1 MQISSVNN
9 NIVSIKAQNTSSPFK
24 SGTQIKATVVQ
35 INNDGTVVMESEEG
49 IFTAS
54 NTSTYGLNVGDSVS
68 LLVTSST
75 NDGSAATTA
84 ITQINGQP
92 IDQNV
97 SLSELHLIDLG
108 VLPNSTNLHMYN
120 ILNKFQLPLTK
131 EFIVNLKDIFNNL
144 PNITEEQ
151 AAFMAVSGVKPTL
164 ENLDALTSIGTLH
177 EDIASLI
184 KEAMANIVTEYGIS
198 DETVTRI
205 INALNNSFIENIPE
219 QSTDNPSV
227 QAQPEGTP
235 VVNTESAQGTI
246 QQAAEQNPQ
255 ISATIPAPV
264 INSES
269 FIGDKPQTTALLEN
283 FLSSSLAV
291 ETSENDVVANLAPKV
306 IESLAHTFIDNLAKD
321 GNITL
326 KTISDL
332 KLPEKLPQELQQVI
346 SALPENV
353 QQELDS
359 FMPKVLQS
367 AKEFL
372 SVKLINYAENQLQ
385 VKVSEETTGSFL
397 EKNVKS
403 MSENIKSILTDKPG
417 DALARTVTSL
427 KLSDNTMSF
436 VQIPITFNDF
446 RSTAEMYVV
455 KRDGHKKLSLEDGIK
470 LVFAL
475 NTQHLGRIESIIS
488 ANTRDLNLNIR
499 VENAAVKEALYR
511 EIGYLKE
518 LLRTTDFNISVLKVT
533 EIDKKITVL
542 NAHTYFGYK
551 QLDITV

>member
-108 VLPNSTNLHMYN
+108 VLPNSTNLRMYN
-120 ILNKFQLPLTK
+120 ILNRFQLPLTK

-151 AAFMAVSGVKPTL
+151 AAFMAVSGVKPTP
-164 ENLDALTSIGTLH
+164 ENLAALTSIGTLH

-184 KEAMANIVTEYGIS
+184 SEAMTNIVTEYGIS

-205 INALNNSFIENIPE
+205 INALNNVATEIIPD
-219 QSTDNPSV
+219 QNTDNPSI
-227 QAQPEGTP
+227 QAQPESMP
-235 VVNTESAQGTI
+235 VVNTEAANGEI
-246 QQAAEQNPQ
+246 QQAAEQ
-255 ISATIPAPV
+255 ISQASTVPAPV
-264 INSES
+264 VNSES

-306 IESLAHTFIDNLAKD
+306 IESLSRALIDNLAKD
-321 GNITL
+321 GSVTL

-332 KLPEKLPQELQQVI
+332 KLPDKLPQELQQVI

-353 QQELDS
+353 QKELDS

-385 VKVSEETTGSFL
+385 VKVSEETTGSLL
-397 EKNVKS
+397 EKNVRS
-403 MSENIKSILTDKPG
+403 MSENLKSILTDKPG

-436 VQIPITFNDF
+436 VQIPISFNDF
-446 RSTAEMYVV
+446 KTTAEMYVV
-455 KRDGHKKLSLEDGIK
+455 KRDGHKQLSLEDGIK

-475 NTQHLGRIESIIS
+475 NTQNLGRIESIIS
-488 ANTRDLNLNIR
+488 ANTRDLSLNIR
-499 VENAAVKEALYR
+499 VESAAVKEAVYR

-518 LLRTTDFNISVLKVT
+518 LLSTTDFNISVLKVT